1 MRVMSEVPQVPQVP
15 EVPKK
20 KYHKYQKYLLPY
32 VMVIYKNV
40 TKGEGGV
47 ILTINY
53 NVLIYNAVQCL
64 FEIKNIL
71 LYLLL
76 FKIIYISLFKFI

>member
-1 MRVMSEVPQVPQVP
+1 MSSNRLRGGSALGDVG
-15 EVPKK
+15 
-20 KYHKYQKYLLPY
+20 

-53 NVLIYNAVQCL
+53 NLLIYNAVQCL

-71 LYLLL
+71 LYLLS
-76 FKIIYISLFKFI
+76 FKIIYLSLFKFI

>member
-1 MRVMSEVPQVPQVP
+1 VN
-15 EVPKK
+15 
-20 KYHKYQKYLLPY
+20 YQEKGRKNKFGILFGDVD

-53 NVLIYNAVQCL
+53 NLLIYNAVQCL